1 MIYQPREDSY
11 LLEKEV
17 IKFAKGKRVIDIG
30 TGSGIQAL
38 AAKRGGAKS
47 VIACDIN
54 PEAVR
59 FVLEKGIEALE
70 SDLFSKITDK
80 FDLIVFNPPYLPED
94 DREDEESRLITS
106 GGKRGDE
113 IILRFIKQARDHLNR
128 GGKILLLISNLTP
141 QKEIVS
147 LINKLGLNYRILEEN
162 KFDFERL
169 EVWLIEFSERSAL

>member
-17 IKFAKGKRVIDIG
+17 MKFARGKKVIDMG

-38 AAKRGGAKS
+38 AAKRAGAKS

-54 PEAVR
+54 PEAVKT
-59 FVLEKGIEALE
+59 VLAKGIDAVE

-80 FDLIVFNPPYLPED
+80 FDLIIFNPPYLPED
-94 DREDEESRLITS
+94 EREDEESRLITS

-113 IILRFIKQARDHLNR
+113 IILRFIKQAKDRLNKD
-128 GGKILLLISNLTP
+128 GKILLLISNLTP

-147 LINKLGLNYRILEEN
+147 LIKKLGLSYRVLEES

-169 EVWLIEFSERSAL
+169 EVWLIKDE